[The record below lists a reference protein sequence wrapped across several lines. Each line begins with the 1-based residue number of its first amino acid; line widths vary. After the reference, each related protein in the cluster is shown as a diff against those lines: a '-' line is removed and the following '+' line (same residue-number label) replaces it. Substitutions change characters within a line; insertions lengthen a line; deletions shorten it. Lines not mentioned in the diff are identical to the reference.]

1 MQPVLASLFV
11 KLHFLSS
18 LFTHVHSQKRICRP
32 FSPSLFPL
40 SAGRFRNAAH
50 FYAIRGSYGGKVISS
65 NAHFFRLVEE
75 RLSDIVTHLT
85 QTLIEGHILS
95 ERSRVDRPRLYV
107 TLRSYV
113 SQYPRGAVKRVVDQL
128 GWLNPFRIA
137 ECGTDRRPLA
147 LRRPRRPP
155 RY

>member
-1 MQPVLASLFV
+1 MCIRKNGFV
-11 KLHFLSS
+11 GRSPPL
-18 LFTHVHSQKRICRP
+18 
-32 FSPSLFPL
+32 FSPSRHAVSETRHISMQ
-40 SAGRFRNAAH
+40 SAYLMGERSFRATPT
-50 FYAIRGSYGGKVISS
+50 
-65 NAHFFRLVEE
+65 FFRLVEE